1 MNYFVTAAALKAA
14 SANSLTRSTYRT
26 LTRLKSGPRPP
37 FIDRGVWL
45 LPALPAHTARLL
57 ELGTGWVHAYRF
69 YLSESL
75 TKSVQQSCC
84 CCEGHAASRSTIC
97 WMALSAR

>member
-1 MNYFVTAAALKAA
+1 MQSIVPRHDKPAAIRTDLGAIFV
-14 SANSLTRSTYRT
+14 SL
-26 LTRLKSGPRPP
+26 
-37 FIDRGVWL
+37 
-45 LPALPAHTARLL
+45 
-57 ELGTGWVHAYRF
+57 EF